1 MSKELREKTAR
12 EIVSLISRKEV
23 SAREV
28 VASFLAQIEALNP
41 SVNAVCTLNEGALA
55 DADATDRRISAGEA
69 PRPLEGVPFVV
80 KDILPVKGMR
90 TTYGSEIFRD
100 NIADVDVIAVERLRA
115 AGAIVIGKS
124 NTPEFAHDVNTSN
137 RIFGLTRNPLNLN
150 VTAGGSSGGTGA
162 AIAGDMVP
170 IGLGTDLGGSI
181 RIPASYC
188 GISGIRPS
196 PGRVPVYP
204 SDFGWDT
211 LVEHVHGPMARTV
224 ADTGLVLSVLAGPDD
239 RDPTSLPAPL
249 CDYGAVANT
258 PLDLKGRRVAY
269 TPDINGL
276 MPVDTQVRELTHKA
290 ALVFE
295 ALGCSVE
302 EASFD
307 PADLRE
313 IIAGTRGFGMVA
325 RYADWLDVH
334 SDRMTSQ
341 LIGQVSDALKLDVRT
356 ITKAERLRTKY
367 WHRVREFLERFDYL
381 LTPTIGAP
389 PFRLDRPL
397 PTEVGGRPVA
407 RYYDVF
413 FGTYAFSVVGVPAM
427 SIPCGYTREG
437 LPVGL
442 QIIGRRLR
450 EDLVLGAAA
459 AYANACP
466 QHFARR
472 PPSPEPITPPSAELV
487 TPGMRLG

>member
-1 MSKELREKTAR
+1 MTKELREKSAR
-12 EIVSLISRKEV
+12 EIVSLISHKQASV
-23 SAREV
+23 REIV
-28 VASFLAQIEALNP
+28 GSFLAQIEALNP
-41 SVNAVCTLNEGALA
+41 SVNAVCTLNDAALA
-55 DADATDRRISAGEA
+55 DADAADRRLSAGGA

-100 NIADVDVIAVERLRA
+100 HVADVDVISVERMRA
-115 AGAIVIGKS
+115 AGGIVIGKS
-124 NTPEFAHDVNTSN
+124 NTPEFAHDINTSN

-162 AIAGDMVP
+162 AIAADMAP

-181 RIPASYC
+181 RIPSSYG

-196 PGRVPVYP
+196 PGRVPIYP
-204 SDFGWDT
+204 ADFGWDT

-239 RDPTSLPAPL
+239 RDPSSLPSQA
-249 CDYGAVANT
+249 CDYAAAAST

-276 MPVDTQVRELTHKA
+276 MPVDAQVRELTRNA
-290 ALVFE
+290 ARGFE

-302 EASFD
+302 EACFD

-334 SDRMTSQ
+334 ADRMTSQ

-356 ITKAERLRTKY
+356 ITKAERLRTRY
-367 WHRVREFLERFDYL
+367 WQRLREFLERFDYL
-381 LTPTIGAP
+381 LTPTVGAP
-389 PFRLDRPL
+389 PFRLDQPL
-397 PTEVGGRPVA
+397 PTTVGGRPVT

-427 SIPCGYTREG
+427 SVPCGYTSEG

-459 AYANACP
+459 AYAGACP

-472 PPSPEPITPPSAELV
+472 PPASEPIAPPSAELV

>member
-1 MSKELREKTAR
+1 MSNKLHEKSAR
-12 EIVSLISRKEV
+12 EIASLVARKQASV
-23 SAREV
+23 REV
-28 VASFLAQIEALNP
+28 VASSLARVEAVNP
-41 SVNAVCTLNEGALA
+41 SINAICTLNERALA
-55 DADATDRRISAGEA
+55 DADAADKRLRAGEPA
-69 PRPLEGVPFVV
+69 RPLEGVPFVV

-100 NIADVDVIAVERLRA
+100 HIADIDVVAVERMRA
-115 AGAIVIGKS
+115 AGGIVIGKS

-137 RIFGLTRNPLNLN
+137 HIFGLTRNPLNLN

-162 AIAGDMVP
+162 AVAADMTP
-170 IGLGTDLGGSI
+170 IGIGTDLGGSI
-181 RIPASYC
+181 RIPSSYC

-211 LVEHVHGPMARTV
+211 LVQHVHGPMARTV
-224 ADTGLVLSVLAGPDD
+224 ADNGLMLSVLAGPDD
-239 RDPTSLPAPL
+239 RDPSSLPAQG
-249 CDYGAVANT
+249 CDYAAAAAT
-258 PLDLKGRRVAY
+258 PLDLKGKRIAY
-269 TPDINGL
+269 SHDIGGL
-276 MPVDTQVRELTHKA
+276 MPVDSQVHELTRKA
-290 ALVFE
+290 ARDFE
-295 ALGCSVE
+295 SLGCIVE
-302 EASFD
+302 ETCFD

-334 SDRMTSQ
+334 ADRMTSQ

-389 PFRLDRPL
+389 PFRLDQPL
-397 PTEVGGRPVA
+397 PTHVGGRQVA

-413 FGTYAFSVVGVPAM
+413 FGTYAFSITGLPVM
-427 SIPCGYTREG
+427 SVPCGYTSEG

-442 QIIGRRLR
+442 QIVGRRLR

-459 AYANACP
+459 AYAQARP
-466 QHFARR
+466 EHFARR
-472 PPSPEPITPPSAELV
+472 PLGTEPITPPSGQLV
-487 TPGMRLG
+487 TPGMRLS